1 MEKSICVEED
11 EIICKC
17 FQVTESEIR
26 TCIAE
31 NDITEVENVTSDCEA
46 GGNCQTCH
54 ILIQLFID
62 QHHQSKAVTKTPEP
76 VAANAQNNDKGFF
89 GKLFASA

>member
-1 MEKSICVEED
+1 MAKAVESEED
-11 EIICKC
+11 ELICKC
-17 FQVTESEIR
+17 FQVTEAKIR

-31 NDITEVENVTSDCEA
+31 YEITEIEEVTNQCEA

-62 QHHQSKAVTKTPEP
+62 QHQQDKAVEKAPESVSAKT
-76 VAANAQNNDKGFF
+76 QNKGFF
-89 GKLFASA
+89 GKLFANA

>member
-1 MEKSICVEED
+1 MAKAAETEEN
-11 EIICKC
+11 ELICKC
-17 FQVTESEIR
+17 FQVTEAEIR

-31 NDITEVENVTSDCEA
+31 HEIIKIEDVTNQCDA

-62 QHHQSKAVTKTPEP
+62 QHQQDKTSEKTPEP
-76 VAANAQNNDKGFF
+76 VSAKITNKGFF
-89 GKLFASA
+89 GKLFANS

>member
-1 MEKSICVEED
+1 MAETEQD
-11 EIICKC
+11 ELICKC
-17 FQVTESEIR
+17 FQVTETEIR

-31 NDITEVENVTSDCEA
+31 YEITEVDEVTNQCEA

-62 QHHQSKAVTKTPEP
+62 QHQQEKTGAKIPESVPAEIQS
-76 VAANAQNNDKGFF
+76 KGFF